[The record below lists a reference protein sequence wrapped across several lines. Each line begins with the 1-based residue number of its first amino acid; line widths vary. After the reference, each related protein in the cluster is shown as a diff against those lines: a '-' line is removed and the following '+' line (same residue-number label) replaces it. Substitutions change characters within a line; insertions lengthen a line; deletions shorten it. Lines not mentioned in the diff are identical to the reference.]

1 MGADILTETNYVFY
15 FWMHGVT
22 VAAVNELIFDNA
34 VTLNV
39 KALQHKQ
46 WEGVFYDST
55 IFASRCSTL
64 TASCLIWRSNL
75 N

>member
-15 FWMHGVT
+15 SRMHGVT

-46 WEGVFYDST
+46 
-55 IFASRCSTL
+55 
-64 TASCLIWRSNL
+64 
-75 N
+75 

>member
-46 WEGVFYDST
+46 
-55 IFASRCSTL
+55 
-64 TASCLIWRSNL
+64 
-75 N
+75 

>member
-15 FWMHGVT
+15 SKMHGLT
-22 VAAVNELIFDNA
+22 VVAVNELIYDNA

-46 WEGVFYDST
+46 
-55 IFASRCSTL
+55 
-64 TASCLIWRSNL
+64 
-75 N
+75 